1 MRRRPFRRLRQVAV
15 VALGLVASI
24 APRRLRAQNGIADQA
39 ALFLLLPVSARAVGM
54 GQSMMAASGSG
65 DAVWWNPAGIATVRR
80 GDAALHHSQSV
91 IGTSEALTV
100 TAASSLLGVVALS
113 ANILDFG
120 GDIPAVDN
128 QGNVVG
134 KILPRNLA
142 LVGTYATTI
151 GRRVR
156 AGVSYKLVQFRFD
169 CEGLCPSLPTKQAST
184 SALDG
189 GVQFDLP
196 TKLPITIG
204 AAIRNV
210 GVDLQINDSP
220 QSDPLPTR
228 LQIGATARYVIP
240 KVYADDAELLVSA
253 DVIDDV
259 GRHEELRVVCVHLG
273 DHVARRRTD
282 LQSRRKRV
290 RLRTVVDLQVDP
302 HVSDGRSDRDGQL
315 RRKVELHA
323 AVERAGGR
331 LLGWERR
338 AQPFAV
344 EAKLDQL
351 IGDARPHAS
360 SDRRGVSPYQCKVSG
375 KDLPYHVTLIVHR
388 GDVTAEVEDVGRER
402 HDPEQRGSRRHRQRL
417 AGSDDALGVV

>member
-15 VALGLVASI
+15 VALALVASI

-54 GQSMMAASGSG
+54 GQSMMASNGSG

-259 GRHEELRVVCVHLG
+259 PVGKPLPRVGGEFVWEKKAFL
-273 DHVARRRTD
+273 
-282 LQSRRKRV
+282 
-290 RLRTVVDLQVDP
+290 
-302 HVSDGRSDRDGQL
+302 
-315 RRKVELHA
+315 
-323 AVERAGGR
+323 RAGYVFSSGSTESGGPTLGLGFVAGR
-331 LLGWERR
+331 LVID
-338 AQPFAV
+338 FARV
-344 EAKLDQL
+344 FAGLSA
-351 IGDARPHAS
+351 DAGQAPTYLS
-360 SDRRGVSPYQCKVSG
+360 
-375 KDLPYHVTLIVHR
+375 L
-388 GDVTAEVEDVGRER
+388 
-402 HDPEQRGSRRHRQRL
+402 RL
-417 AGSDDALGVV
+417 TF

>member
-15 VALGLVASI
+15 VALALVASI

-240 KVYADDAELLVSA
+240 KMYADDAELLVSA

-259 GRHEELRVVCVHLG
+259 PVGKPLPRVGGEFVWEKKAFL
-273 DHVARRRTD
+273 
-282 LQSRRKRV
+282 
-290 RLRTVVDLQVDP
+290 
-302 HVSDGRSDRDGQL
+302 
-315 RRKVELHA
+315 
-323 AVERAGGR
+323 RAGYVFSSGSTESGGPTLGLGFVAGR
-331 LLGWERR
+331 LVID
-338 AQPFAV
+338 FARV
-344 EAKLDQL
+344 FAGLSA
-351 IGDARPHAS
+351 DAGQAPTYLS
-360 SDRRGVSPYQCKVSG
+360 
-375 KDLPYHVTLIVHR
+375 L
-388 GDVTAEVEDVGRER
+388 
-402 HDPEQRGSRRHRQRL
+402 RL
-417 AGSDDALGVV
+417 TF

>member
-1 MRRRPFRRLRQVAV
+1 
-15 VALGLVASI
+15 
-24 APRRLRAQNGIADQA
+24 
-39 ALFLLLPVSARAVGM
+39 
-54 GQSMMAASGSG
+54 MMAASGSG

-259 GRHEELRVVCVHLG
+259 PVGKPLPRVGGEFVWEKKAFL
-273 DHVARRRTD
+273 
-282 LQSRRKRV
+282 
-290 RLRTVVDLQVDP
+290 
-302 HVSDGRSDRDGQL
+302 
-315 RRKVELHA
+315 
-323 AVERAGGR
+323 RAGYVFSSGSTESGGPTLGLGFVAGR
-331 LLGWERR
+331 LVID
-338 AQPFAV
+338 FARV
-344 EAKLDQL
+344 FAGLSA
-351 IGDARPHAS
+351 DAGQAPTYLS
-360 SDRRGVSPYQCKVSG
+360 
-375 KDLPYHVTLIVHR
+375 L
-388 GDVTAEVEDVGRER
+388 
-402 HDPEQRGSRRHRQRL
+402 RL
-417 AGSDDALGVV
+417 TF

>member
-54 GQSMMAASGSG
+54 GQSMMAANGSG

-259 GRHEELRVVCVHLG
+259 PVGKPLPRVGGEFVWEKKAFL
-273 DHVARRRTD
+273 
-282 LQSRRKRV
+282 
-290 RLRTVVDLQVDP
+290 
-302 HVSDGRSDRDGQL
+302 
-315 RRKVELHA
+315 
-323 AVERAGGR
+323 RAGYVFSSGSTESGGPTLGLGFVAGR
-331 LLGWERR
+331 LVID
-338 AQPFAV
+338 FARV
-344 EAKLDQL
+344 FAGLSA
-351 IGDARPHAS
+351 DAGQAPTYLS
-360 SDRRGVSPYQCKVSG
+360 
-375 KDLPYHVTLIVHR
+375 L
-388 GDVTAEVEDVGRER
+388 
-402 HDPEQRGSRRHRQRL
+402 RL
-417 AGSDDALGVV
+417 TF

>member
-1 MRRRPFRRLRQVAV
+1 
-15 VALGLVASI
+15 
-24 APRRLRAQNGIADQA
+24 
-39 ALFLLLPVSARAVGM
+39 M
-54 GQSMMAASGSG
+54 GQSMMASNGSG

-259 GRHEELRVVCVHLG
+259 PVGKPLPRVGGEFVWEKKAFL
-273 DHVARRRTD
+273 
-282 LQSRRKRV
+282 
-290 RLRTVVDLQVDP
+290 
-302 HVSDGRSDRDGQL
+302 
-315 RRKVELHA
+315 
-323 AVERAGGR
+323 RAGYVFSSGSTESGGPTLGLGFVAGR
-331 LLGWERR
+331 LVID
-338 AQPFAV
+338 FARV
-344 EAKLDQL
+344 FAGLSA
-351 IGDARPHAS
+351 DAGQAPTYLS
-360 SDRRGVSPYQCKVSG
+360 
-375 KDLPYHVTLIVHR
+375 L
-388 GDVTAEVEDVGRER
+388 
-402 HDPEQRGSRRHRQRL
+402 RL
-417 AGSDDALGVV
+417 TF

>member
-54 GQSMMAASGSG
+54 GQSMMASNGSG

-240 KVYADDAELLVSA
+240 KMYADDAELLVSA

-259 GRHEELRVVCVHLG
+259 PVGKPLPRVGGEFVWEKKAFL
-273 DHVARRRTD
+273 
-282 LQSRRKRV
+282 
-290 RLRTVVDLQVDP
+290 
-302 HVSDGRSDRDGQL
+302 
-315 RRKVELHA
+315 
-323 AVERAGGR
+323 RAGYVFSSGSTESGGPTLGLGFVAGR
-331 LLGWERR
+331 LVID
-338 AQPFAV
+338 FARV
-344 EAKLDQL
+344 FAGLSA
-351 IGDARPHAS
+351 DAGQAPTYLS
-360 SDRRGVSPYQCKVSG
+360 
-375 KDLPYHVTLIVHR
+375 L
-388 GDVTAEVEDVGRER
+388 
-402 HDPEQRGSRRHRQRL
+402 RL
-417 AGSDDALGVV
+417 TF

>member
-15 VALGLVASI
+15 VALALVASI

-54 GQSMMAASGSG
+54 GQSMMAANGSG

-259 GRHEELRVVCVHLG
+259 PVGKPLPRVGGEFVWEKKAFL
-273 DHVARRRTD
+273 
-282 LQSRRKRV
+282 
-290 RLRTVVDLQVDP
+290 
-302 HVSDGRSDRDGQL
+302 
-315 RRKVELHA
+315 
-323 AVERAGGR
+323 RAGYVFSSGSTESGGPTLGLGFVAGR
-331 LLGWERR
+331 LVID
-338 AQPFAV
+338 FARV
-344 EAKLDQL
+344 FAGLSA
-351 IGDARPHAS
+351 DAGQAPTYLS
-360 SDRRGVSPYQCKVSG
+360 
-375 KDLPYHVTLIVHR
+375 L
-388 GDVTAEVEDVGRER
+388 
-402 HDPEQRGSRRHRQRL
+402 RL
-417 AGSDDALGVV
+417 TF

>member
-15 VALGLVASI
+15 VALALVASI

-54 GQSMMAASGSG
+54 GQSMMASNGSG

-240 KVYADDAELLVSA
+240 KMYADDAELLVSA

-259 GRHEELRVVCVHLG
+259 PVGKPLPRVGGEFVWEKKAFL
-273 DHVARRRTD
+273 
-282 LQSRRKRV
+282 
-290 RLRTVVDLQVDP
+290 
-302 HVSDGRSDRDGQL
+302 
-315 RRKVELHA
+315 
-323 AVERAGGR
+323 RAGYVFSSGSTESGGPTLGLGFVAGR
-331 LLGWERR
+331 LVID
-338 AQPFAV
+338 FARV
-344 EAKLDQL
+344 FAGLSA
-351 IGDARPHAS
+351 DAGQAPTYLS
-360 SDRRGVSPYQCKVSG
+360 
-375 KDLPYHVTLIVHR
+375 L
-388 GDVTAEVEDVGRER
+388 
-402 HDPEQRGSRRHRQRL
+402 RL
-417 AGSDDALGVV
+417 TF

>member
-54 GQSMMAASGSG
+54 GQSMMASNGSG

-259 GRHEELRVVCVHLG
+259 PVGKPLPRVGGEFVWEKKAFL
-273 DHVARRRTD
+273 
-282 LQSRRKRV
+282 
-290 RLRTVVDLQVDP
+290 
-302 HVSDGRSDRDGQL
+302 
-315 RRKVELHA
+315 
-323 AVERAGGR
+323 RAGYVFSSGSTESGGPTLGLGFVAGR
-331 LLGWERR
+331 LVID
-338 AQPFAV
+338 FARV
-344 EAKLDQL
+344 FAGLSA
-351 IGDARPHAS
+351 DAGQAPTYLS
-360 SDRRGVSPYQCKVSG
+360 
-375 KDLPYHVTLIVHR
+375 L
-388 GDVTAEVEDVGRER
+388 
-402 HDPEQRGSRRHRQRL
+402 RL
-417 AGSDDALGVV
+417 TF

>member
-54 GQSMMAASGSG
+54 GQSMMASNGSG

-259 GRHEELRVVCVHLG
+259 PVGKPLPRLG
-273 DHVARRRTD
+273 GEFVWEKKAF
-282 LQSRRKRV
+282 L
-290 RLRTVVDLQVDP
+290 
-302 HVSDGRSDRDGQL
+302 
-315 RRKVELHA
+315 
-323 AVERAGGR
+323 RAGYVFSSGSTESGGPTLGLGFVAGR
-331 LLGWERR
+331 LVID
-338 AQPFAV
+338 FARV
-344 EAKLDQL
+344 FAGLSA
-351 IGDARPHAS
+351 DAGQAPTYLS
-360 SDRRGVSPYQCKVSG
+360 
-375 KDLPYHVTLIVHR
+375 L
-388 GDVTAEVEDVGRER
+388 
-402 HDPEQRGSRRHRQRL
+402 RL
-417 AGSDDALGVV
+417 TF

>member
-1 MRRRPFRRLRQVAV
+1 MAKK
-15 VALGLVASI
+15 
-24 APRRLRAQNGIADQA
+24 
-39 ALFLLLPVSARAVGM
+39 RAVH
-54 GQSMMAASGSG
+54 A
-65 DAVWWNPAGIATVRR
+65 
-80 GDAALHHSQSV
+80 
-91 IGTSEALTV
+91 
-100 TAASSLLGVVALS
+100 AASSLLGVVALS

-259 GRHEELRVVCVHLG
+259 PVGKPLPRVGGEFVWEKKAFL
-273 DHVARRRTD
+273 
-282 LQSRRKRV
+282 
-290 RLRTVVDLQVDP
+290 
-302 HVSDGRSDRDGQL
+302 
-315 RRKVELHA
+315 
-323 AVERAGGR
+323 RAGYVFSSGSTESGGPTLGLGFVAGR
-331 LLGWERR
+331 LVID
-338 AQPFAV
+338 FARV
-344 EAKLDQL
+344 FAGLSA
-351 IGDARPHAS
+351 DAGQAPTYLS
-360 SDRRGVSPYQCKVSG
+360 
-375 KDLPYHVTLIVHR
+375 L
-388 GDVTAEVEDVGRER
+388 
-402 HDPEQRGSRRHRQRL
+402 RL
-417 AGSDDALGVV
+417 TF